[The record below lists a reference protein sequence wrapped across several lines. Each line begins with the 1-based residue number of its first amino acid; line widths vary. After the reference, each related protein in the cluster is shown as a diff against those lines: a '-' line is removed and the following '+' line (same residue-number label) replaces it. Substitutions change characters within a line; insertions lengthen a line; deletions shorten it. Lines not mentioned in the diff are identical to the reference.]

1 MARARLR
8 AGERGRR
15 ERKVSASGAFARMP
29 LRPPPDEPV
38 TSFFLENDHGA
49 EEPLLTEVVSRA
61 RAQLPLQTAAPAG
74 GEEIRRPWMFASGG
88 RLA

>member
-61 RAQLPLQTAAPAG
+61 RAQRHCKQRRRRE
-74 GEEIRRPWMFASGG
+74 EEIRRPGMIASGG